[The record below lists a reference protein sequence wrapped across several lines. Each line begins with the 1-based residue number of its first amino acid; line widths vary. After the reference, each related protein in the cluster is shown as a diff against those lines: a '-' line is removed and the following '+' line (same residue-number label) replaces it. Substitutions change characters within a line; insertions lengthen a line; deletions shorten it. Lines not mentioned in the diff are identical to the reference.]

1 MDFEALR
8 EMIQVVNRNKVKR
21 IEVLGNEDNDTMLNE
36 LYLGIASGQFD
47 SDAMALQHFFE
58 TTDEKDNRYR
68 KLRARL
74 VRQVLNTAFFID
86 VKQAQFNDRQKA
98 LYSCYR
104 DFSAAYILIARSA
117 ARPAIDILEQV
128 LEQCLKFEFTELTA
142 DITRFLRMHWGRA
155 YGDQQKVEYYAALHR
170 EYEEKRYIE
179 MKAFD
184 YHENLVSY
192 YITKRSPNQEI
203 HQVAS
208 EYYEELT
215 PLLLRQNSSQFY
227 YHYCQIGI
235 IKYLAVNDCHST
247 IEIIDEAL
255 PKLQAKGNSNR
266 GVLFG
271 MAIQKLACI
280 TQLRIL
286 TDGAGDETAQYCL
299 SLSEPGEFNWFRT
312 QEIYFYYC
320 AYAGRYQDALNIY
333 ALVKESPKLSALEGS
348 FRDYWQLL
356 GGYLH
361 LLAAFKK
368 LDAIKVEEVVGPFRY
383 TKFAND
389 FEVLG
394 KDKGGMNIPLV
405 LLPVLYSLAQDGG
418 LDESV
423 ISIEALDKYRKRY
436 LDNDVNQRSNSFV
449 KMLIAFTKL
458 PYEKAAAEKKIQKEL
473 AVLKTLDPQV
483 VGQSF
488 AIEIVP
494 YEDLWGMLRKV

>member
-21 IEVLGNEDNDTMLNE
+21 IEVLGNEDSDTMLND
-36 LYLGIASGQFD
+36 LYLGIANGQFD
-47 SDAMALQHFFE
+47 SDAIAMQHFFE

-74 VRQVLNTAFFID
+74 VRQVLNTTFFID
-86 VKQAQFNDRQKA
+86 VKQPQFNDRQKA
-98 LYSCYR
+98 FYNCYR
-104 DFSAAYILIARSA
+104 DFSAAYTLIFRGA
-117 ARPAIDILEQV
+117 ARPAVDILEQV
-128 LEQCLKFEFTELTA
+128 LEQCLKFEFTELSA
-142 DITRFLRMHWGRA
+142 EITRFLRIHWGRV
-155 YGDQQKVEYYAALHR
+155 YGDQQKAAHYAALHR
-170 EYEEKRYIE
+170 EYEEKRYVE

-184 YHENLVSY
+184 FYENLVSY

-203 HQVAS
+203 HGIAS
-208 EYYEELT
+208 TYYTELT
-215 PLLLRQNSSQFY
+215 PLLEKANTSQFY
-227 YHYCQIGI
+227 YYYCQIGI
-235 IKYLAVNDCHST
+235 IKFLSANDCNSA
-247 IEIIDEAL
+247 IGIIDEAL
-255 PKLQAKGNSNR
+255 TKLQARGNSNR
-266 GVLFG
+266 GSLFTI
-271 MAIQKLACI
+271 AIQKLACL

-286 TDGAGDETAQYCL
+286 TDGAGDEIAQYCL
-299 SLSEPGEFNWFRT
+299 SILEPGDFNWFRAL
-312 QEIYFYYC
+312 EIYFYYC

-333 ALVKESPKLSALEGS
+333 VQAKESPRLSILEGS

-368 LDAIKVEEVVGPFRY
+368 LDAIKVGEVVGPFRY

-405 LLPVLYSLAQDGG
+405 LLPVLYSLAQGGG

-458 PYEKAAAEKKIQKEL
+458 PYEKAAAEKKIKKEL

-483 VGQSF
+483 IGQSF

-494 YEDLWGMLRKV
+494 YEDLWGMLRER

>member
-8 EMIQVVNRNKVKR
+8 EMIQVVNRNKTKR
-21 IEVLGNEDNDTMLNE
+21 IEVLGNEDNSTMLNE
-36 LYLGIASGQFD
+36 LYNGIASGQFSSD
-47 SDAMALQHFFE
+47 SMASEHFFE
-58 TTDEKDNRYR
+58 DSHDQEKRYR
-68 KLRARL
+68 DLRLRL
-74 VRQVLNTAFFID
+74 VRQVLNTSFFID
-86 VKQAQFNDRQKA
+86 VKKSQFNDRQKA
-98 LYSCYR
+98 FYNCYR
-104 DFSAAYILIARSA
+104 DFAAAYILISRGAIRS
-117 ARPAIDILEQV
+117 AIDILEQV
-128 LEQCLKFEFTELTA
+128 LEKCLNFEFTELTA
-142 DITRFLRMHWGRA
+142 EITRFLRMYHGRIYA
-155 YGDQQKVEYYAALHR
+155 DQQKVGYYANLHR
-170 EYEEKRYIE
+170 EYEEKRYVE

-192 YITKRSPNQEI
+192 YITKRSPNQDI
-203 HQVAS
+203 HRIAS
-208 EYYEELT
+208 EYYTELT
-215 PLLLRQNSSQFY
+215 PLLEKPNSSQFY
-227 YHYCQIGI
+227 YYYCQIGI
-235 IKYLAVNDCHST
+235 IKFLSINDSVSV
-247 IEIIDEAL
+247 IKIIDEAL
-255 PKLQAKGNSNR
+255 PKLQTRGNSNR
-266 GVLFG
+266 GALFTI
-271 MAIQKLACI
+271 AIQKLACL
-280 TQLRIL
+280 TQLRL
-286 TDGAGDETAQYCL
+286 LNDGAGDEIAQYCL
-299 SLSEPGEFNWFRT
+299 SLSDTGEFNWFRT

-320 AYAGRYQDALNIY
+320 AYGGRYKDALDIY
-333 ALVKESPKLSALEGS
+333 GQVKESPRLSSLEGS

-368 LDAIKVEEVVGPFRY
+368 LEAAQVEQIVGPFRY

-423 ISIEALDKYRKRY
+423 LSIEALDKYRKRY

-458 PYEKAAAEKKIQKEL
+458 PYEKAAAEKKINKEL

-494 YEDLWGMLRKV
+494 YEDLWGMLRER

>member
-21 IEVLGNEDNDTMLNE
+21 IEVLGNEDSDTMLNE
-36 LYLGIASGQFD
+36 LYFGIASGEFD
-47 SDAMALQHFFE
+47 SDISALKHFFE
-58 TTDEKDNRYR
+58 TDDEKDNRYR

-74 VRQVLNTAFFID
+74 VRQVLNTTFFID
-86 VKQAQFNDRQKA
+86 VKQAKFNDRQKA
-98 LYSCYR
+98 LYNCYQ
-104 DFSAAYILIARSA
+104 DSSAAYILIARSA
-117 ARPAIDILEQV
+117 TRAAVDVFEQV

-142 DITRFLRMHWGRA
+142 DITRYLRMYWGRT
-155 YGDQQKVEYYAALHR
+155 YGDQQKAEYYAALHR
-170 EYEEKRYIE
+170 GYEEKRYVE

-184 YHENLVSY
+184 YYETLVSY
-192 YITKRSPNQEI
+192 YITKRSPSQAIHEI
-203 HQVAS
+203 AS
-208 EYYEELT
+208 KYYIELT
-215 PLLLRQNSSQFY
+215 SILGVSNTSHFY
-227 YHYCQIGI
+227 YYYYQIGI
-235 IKYLAVNDCHST
+235 IKFLSNNDCQGA
-247 IEIIDEAL
+247 IKIIDEAL
-255 PKLQAKGNSNR
+255 PKLQARGNSNR
-266 GVLFG
+266 GALFTI
-271 MAIQKLACI
+271 AVQKLACL

-286 TDGAGDETAQYCL
+286 DNGEGDEIAQYCL
-299 SLSEPGEFNWFRT
+299 SISDSGQFNWFRT

-320 AYAGRYQDALNIY
+320 SYASRYEDALDIY
-333 ALVKESPKLSALEGS
+333 AQAKESPHLSALEGS

-368 LDAIKVEEVVGPFRY
+368 LDVEKVEQIVGSFRY
-383 TKFAND
+383 TRFAND

-405 LLPVLYSLAQDGG
+405 LLPVLYSLVQGNF
-418 LDESV
+418 ESSG

-449 KMLIAFTKL
+449 KMLIAYTKL
-458 PYEKAAAEKKIQKEL
+458 PYEKAPAEKKIQKEL
-473 AVLKTLDPQV
+473 AVLKTLDPQI

-494 YEDLWGMLRKV
+494 YEDLWAMLREK